1 MPDLRGLQDLAQDN
15 QCGGVDMGG
24 SNDSVYVCVI
34 VFASVFLPYI
44 FLSTFIR
51 TPKPDATDLASRNLP
66 PLFRAM
72 WRPLQLFVEALG
84 RPLSNLQPGRA
95 AKLANDIKV
104 AGIRMAPEHTLSLEL
119 VLSLTLAVAFTL
131 LALALTRDVG
141 KICAVFL
148 VCGFVG
154 FVIPSTVVADAA
166 KARQSAMMKALPFAI
181 DLIGSAM
188 RSGVDFNAAV
198 RYYVANEDKTAPLA
212 VEFAVMLR
220 ELELGKTRTDAL
232 LEMSDRI
239 RNDRFSAFAD
249 AVVHGLEIGAS
260 IVGTMKV
267 QAEELRRARFN
278 DAERRAARAVS
289 SMIFP
294 IAVFIMP
301 AMFLI
306 IGTPILIRVFSS
318 GLGGIL
324 K

>member
-1 MPDLRGLQDLAQDN
+1 MTESL
-15 QCGGVDMGG
+15 G
-24 SNDSVYVCVI
+24 STYICII
-34 VFASVFLPYI
+34 VFTVVFLPYV
-44 FLSTFIR
+44 FLSTFMR
-51 TPKPDATDLASRNLP
+51 TPKPDTADLASRNLP
-66 PLFRAM
+66 PLFRVL
-72 WRPLQLFVEALG
+72 WRPLQLFVETLG
-84 RPLSNLQPGRA
+84 RPLANLQPGRA
-95 AKLANDIKV
+95 AKMANEIKI
-104 AGIRMAPEHTLSLEL
+104 ASIRMTPEHVLALELILSLASAL
-119 VLSLTLAVAFTL
+119 GFTL
-131 LALALTRDVG
+131 LALALTRDAG
-141 KICAVFL
+141 KLGAVFL
-148 VCGFVG
+148 VCGFMG
-154 FVIPSTVVADAA
+154 FAMPSIAVSKAA
-166 KARQSAMMKALPFAI
+166 RTRQTAMLKALPFAI

-220 ELELGKTRTDAL
+220 ELELGKTRSEAL
-232 LEMSDRI
+232 LEMADRI
-239 RNDRFSAFAD
+239 RHDRFSAFAD
-249 AVVHGLEIGAS
+249 AVVHGLEIGSS

-267 QAEELRRARFN
+267 QAEEMRRARFN

-306 IGTPILIRVFSS
+306 IGTPILIRVFAS